1 MRTLVLAAGTD
12 RSEALVSL
20 REPGPVTLVLASPP
34 RGLLREELLRSIAAA
49 AGPVVAH
56 LPSTVASPL
65 AEAACL
71 ADEAT
76 WEPGALLDLRGAL
89 LGPLLFRLGLPA
101 ARRLLALR
109 GPLLEP
115 SDVLVPHRGPHGRSA
130 AAVALAS
137 ELVVRSRGAGRAAG
151 MERELAAFRWAL
163 TLPDRLEG
171 VAAFRDRRPASFA
184 W

>member
-1 MRTLVLAAGTD
+1 MRTLVLSEETGRSAALL
-12 RSEALVSL
+12 SLEEA
-20 REPGPVTLVLASPP
+20 GPVTLVLSSPP
-34 RGLLREELLRSIAAA
+34 RRIDREELLRAIAAA

-56 LPSTVASPL
+56 LPSTVGTPL
-65 AEAACL
+65 SEAACL
-71 ADEAT
+71 ADEAS

-89 LGPLLFRLGLPA
+89 LGPLLLRLGLPA

-115 SDVLVPHRGPHGRSA
+115 SDVLVPHRSHGRSA

-137 ELVVRSRGAGRAAG
+137 ELVVRSPGSGRAAG
-151 MERELAAFRWAL
+151 MARELAAFRWAL

-171 VAAFRDRRPASFA
+171 VAAFRERRPPSFA